1 MPLLPEAHHAI
12 QAALDALE
20 IDGLPAS
27 LQAGEI
33 VTPRLRPDPLQA
45 LRPLALGERTLAS
58 LKLPLE
64 NLVLPLKLPTEI
76 PIRLPVNIPLNLD
89 AALDQIGLNA
99 TGTSPGEVSLDAVA
113 KGVQFEPPA
122 ITPEGGLDLTGD
134 AVDRLPHL
142 VPTGV
147 ASTGVPIYTFNDRV
161 QGFLGRV
168 TGLIRQIQGFTGSI
182 AGRVGGTLG
191 GPATV
196 LETTIQIPDVPT
208 RITIPSLTGAI
219 TTPQL
224 LPSAPAVAVK
234 WIVQDDG
241 GNDLPGS
248 QVAIVPNATVMAP
261 TLVFLPE
268 FTEMTGMGVTTS
280 KRRIFCEVTI
290 TVDTG
295 PLPDGTPDVETFS
308 RTLGPFSIDIP
319 RIPVPTVMAM
329 IQHSVGDPAFPGGVL
344 IAVPST
350 SMIRGLDEVRS
361 LLDPVRSTL
370 GRLRTLASLIG
381 MVTFGEAADYLD
393 QVLALLDTA
402 DPKPPAFRKRD
413 EVSSL
418 DDVTMRPGGF
428 LGFGRE
434 SFEDTISSI
443 LLVGPP
449 KRSVMVYRMRNFSE
463 EIAHTDQGVFRLEV
477 GPTAVAFVKTLHR
490 ARPIDRIP
498 CVPEGSRF
506 IEIIAPSAPE
516 ARWNDKISS
525 YRFLPL

>member
-1 MPLLPEAHHAI
+1 MPLSPQALQAI
-12 QAALDALE
+12 QGALDALE
-20 IDGLPAS
+20 IDGLPTS

-33 VTPRLRPDPLQA
+33 LTPRLRPDPVQA
-45 LRPLALGERTLAS
+45 LRPLALAERVLADI
-58 LKLPLE
+58 KLPLE
-64 NLVLPLKLPTEI
+64 NLVIPLTLPTEI
-76 PIRLPVNIPLNLD
+76 PVNLPVNIPVNLGTT
-89 AALDQIGLNA
+89 LDQIGLNV
-99 TGTSPGEVSLDAVA
+99 TGASPGAVDLGVVM

-122 ITPEGGLDLTGD
+122 VTDGALDLTGA

-147 ASTGVPIYTFNDRV
+147 ANTGIPTYTFNDRV
-161 QGFLGRV
+161 QGLLGKV
-168 TGLIRQIQGFTGSI
+168 TGLVRQIQGLTGSI
-182 AGRVGGTLG
+182 AGTVQGSIGN
-191 GPATV
+191 AETV
-196 LETTIQIPDVPT
+196 LSTTVTIPNVPT
-208 RITIPSLTGAI
+208 QLTIPSLVGAI
-219 TTPQL
+219 TTPKL
-224 LPSAPAVAVK
+224 LPNEPTVAVK
-234 WIVQDDG
+234 WIVEDDS
-241 GNDLPGS
+241 GNALDGTR
-248 QVAIVPNATVMAP
+248 VAIKPSATAEAP
-261 TLVFLPE
+261 SIVFLPE
-268 FTEMTGMGVTTS
+268 FTEMTGIGVSTS
-280 KRRIFCEVTI
+280 KRRVFCEVTLSLDI
-290 TVDTG
+290 A
-295 PLPDGTPDVETFS
+295 PPESPPDIKTFT
-308 RTLGPFSIDIP
+308 RKLGPFSIDIP
-319 RIPVPTVMAM
+319 RVPVPTVMAM

-344 IAVPST
+344 VAVPST

-361 LLDPVRSTL
+361 LLEPLRSTL

-418 DDVTMRPGGF
+418 DDVTLRPGGL
-428 LGFGRE
+428 LGFGRK

-443 LLVGPP
+443 LMVGPP
-449 KRSVMVYRMRNFSE
+449 KRSVMVYRMRDFSD

-498 CVPEGSRF
+498 CFPEGSRF